1 MSKRVLVAG
10 LVATAVAAGVAVAI
24 YLLAS
29 LFGADLI
36 VRGDD
41 EIGEITA
48 GNVLVLTVVAM
59 LLGSLVRA
67 VLARRVSRPARV
79 FTIAA
84 VVVTLLS
91 FSTLTAD
98 ITWPDRAWLASMH
111 VAVGAVAVVMLGRP
125 LAGDDR

>member
-10 LVATAVAAGVAVAI
+10 LVATAVAAGVALAI

-36 VRGDD
+36 VRDDD
-41 EIGEITA
+41 EVREITA
-48 GNVLVLTVVAM
+48 GNVLVLTVVPM
-59 LLGSLVRA
+59 LLGALLRA
-67 VLARRVSRPARV
+67 GLARRVRRPEWV

-98 ITWPDRAWLASMH
+98 LTWADRAWLAAMH
-111 VAVGAVAVVMLGRP
+111 VAV
-125 LAGDDR
+125 

>member
-10 LVATAVAAGVAVAI
+10 LVATGVAAGVAVTI

-36 VRGDD
+36 VRDD
-41 EIGEITA
+41 EVREITA
-48 GNVLVLTVVAM
+48 GNVLVLTVVPM
-59 LLGSLVRA
+59 LLGA
-67 VLARRVSRPARV
+67 VLRATVARRVRRPARV

-98 ITWPDRAWLASMH
+98 LTWADRAWLAAMH
-111 VAVGAVAVVMLGRP
+111 LAVGTVAVVMLGRP

>member
-1 MSKRVLVAG
+1 MSKPVLVAG

-24 YLLAS
+24 YLVAS

-36 VRGDD
+36 VRDD
-41 EIGEITA
+41 EVREITA
-48 GNVLVLTVVAM
+48 GNVLVLTVVPM
-59 LLGSLVRA
+59 LLGAVLRA
-67 VLARRVSRPARV
+67 VLARRASRPELV

-84 VVVTLLS
+84 VVVTVLS

-98 ITWPDRAWLASMH
+98 LTWADRAWLAAMH

>member
-10 LVATAVAAGVAVAI
+10 LVATAIAAGVAVAI

-41 EIGEITA
+41 EIGEVTA
-48 GNVLVLTVVAM
+48 GNVVVLTVVPM
-59 LLGSLVRA
+59 LLGATLRAGLAHWVR
-67 VLARRVSRPARV
+67 RPARV

-84 VVVTLLS
+84 VLVTLLS
-91 FSTLTAD
+91 FATLTAD
-98 ITWPDRAWLASMH
+98 ISWPDRAWLATMH

>member
-1 MSKRVLVAG
+1 MLVAG
-10 LVATAVAAGVAVAI
+10 LVATAVAVGVALAI

-36 VRGDD
+36 VTND
-41 EIGEITA
+41 GEVGEVTA
-48 GNVLVLTVVAM
+48 SNVLVLTVVPM
-59 LLGSLVRA
+59 LLGALVRA
-67 VLARRVSRPARV
+67 VMARRVKRPAWV

-98 ITWPDRAWLASMH
+98 ISWPDRAWLAAMH

-125 LAGDDR
+125 LTGDHR